1 MGKCYCLIV
10 VVMSF
15 PVVISTPIS
24 MGEEKRSV
32 GIRKK
37 VRSLDRA
44 AHLREVVN
52 TYYMLG
58 THFNGGGGL

>member
-1 MGKCYCLIV
+1 
-10 VVMSF
+10 
-15 PVVISTPIS
+15 

-58 THFNGGGGL
+58 THFNGGGAVRERP